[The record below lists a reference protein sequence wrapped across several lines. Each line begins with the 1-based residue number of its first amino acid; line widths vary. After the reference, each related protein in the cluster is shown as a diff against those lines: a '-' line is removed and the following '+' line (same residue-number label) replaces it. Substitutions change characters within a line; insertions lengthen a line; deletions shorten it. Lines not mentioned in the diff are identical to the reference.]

1 MELAE
6 TEREGASPPMKQHCI
21 TLKEGAVPLQ
31 TGKKLSMGSVVHGKD
46 QSPGTTGQGEQ
57 KMGKSSHF

>member
-6 TEREGASPPMKQHCI
+6 TEREGASPLI
-21 TLKEGAVPLQ
+21 KEGAVPLQ
-31 TGKKLSMGSVVHGKD
+31 TGKKLSTGSVVHGKE

-57 KMGKSSHF
+57 KMGKSFHF